1 MVNAHDDFSI
11 TQPLMRSH
19 VLYGL
24 ILKTPADSAAQGEG
38 ALLRLGHGPHQAE
51 LLGSEDP
58 GGAPL
63 SLQSSVSSS
72 VRAQA
77 MPGVALGTFQ
87 S

>member
-1 MVNAHDDFSI
+1 
-11 TQPLMRSH
+11 MRSH

-24 ILKTPADSAAQGEG
+24 ILKTPAAAQGGG
-38 ALLRLGHGPHQAE
+38 ALLRLGHGPHRAE

-72 VRAQA
+72 VKAKA
-77 MPGVALGTFQ
+77 MPGVALSIFQ
-87 S
+87 V